1 MREIASFQEP
11 VKNRTLSLCLL
22 DVKEVEIPHFQRD
35 LSETLKGRLKTAIEK
50 LGFLVPIIV
59 VQREG
64 KFYVIDGQHRFFAL
78 RELGVDEILAIVVDE
93 ELYHYFLE
101 LNTEKPPNVKE
112 KSKQA
117 YRLYMELFK
126 ENDSQL
132 EEDLIDY
139 FEKPEYITLGFTIE
153 ELEPK
158 FSASFYESF
167 VSKIDKFLRL
177 PLSSAVE
184 ERRNRAKALFELNKL
199 VNEKYAEFGWDNA
212 LLKGEIIKK
221 AVQKAY
227 GVRVRTIP
235 DDFYTAIEKVKSACE
250 SLSSEDFGDGLSLE

>member
-1 MREIASFQEP
+1 MVVSVSF
-11 VKNRTLSLCLL
+11 
-22 DVKEVEIPHFQRD
+22 
-35 LSETLKGRLKTAIEK
+35 RL
-50 LGFLVPIIV
+50 
-59 VQREG
+59 
-64 KFYVIDGQHRFFAL
+64 
-78 RELGVDEILAIVVDE
+78 
-93 ELYHYFLE
+93 
-101 LNTEKPPNVKE
+101 

-117 YRLYMELFK
+117 YRLYMELFR

-167 VSKIDKFLRL
+167 VSKIDKFLQL

-184 ERRNRAKALFELNKL
+184 ERRNRAKALFDLNKL

-227 GVRVRTIP
+227 GMRVRAIH
-235 DDFYTAIEKVKSACE
+235 DDFYTAIERVQSACE
-250 SLSSEDFGDGLSLE
+250 SLSLDDFDRGIEFD